1 MANQFGK
8 KIQPNGLEEK
18 TFTSTDF
25 LSVFILLPLTIVNA
39 YGHGVGTEIFPPV
52 DMYGKQVSLEVSS
65 SPNNSDKNDNQ
76 QISISLIDFDSKITL
91 RDVTFLIKSSRGEQ
105 FLFEKE
111 FQSYNGM
118 IVFNFISENTKTI
131 QIQEENEENFFDS
144 LLGLVVK

>member
-1 MANQFGK
+1 MDLRTK
-8 KIQPNGLEEK
+8 LLHPLI
-18 TFTSTDF
+18 F
-25 LSVFILLPLTIVNA
+25 LSVFILLPLIIVNA